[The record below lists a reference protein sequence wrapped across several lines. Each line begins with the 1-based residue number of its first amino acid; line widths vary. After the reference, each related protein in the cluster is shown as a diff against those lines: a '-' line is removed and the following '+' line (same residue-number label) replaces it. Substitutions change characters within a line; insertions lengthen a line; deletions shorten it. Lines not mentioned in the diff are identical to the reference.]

1 MNETGVSRIVAHFL
15 NLLIV
20 IELSLWNRKE
30 RQCSWACTFQT
41 VSGFSRCR
49 TSSLAWGLVRYNK
62 FPQVYTV

>member
-30 RQCSWACTFQT
+30 RQNAVGPVLFKLFR
-41 VSGFSRCR
+41 VSVGVE
-49 TSSLAWGLVRYNK
+49 LHL
-62 FPQVYTV
+62 